1 MAPQNGSGD
10 AVNGRRLVIA
20 GIGLGAFAALARHA
34 RRGEVGALEEQ
45 AFRGVNALPEAVHG
59 PLWVVMQ
66 GGSLAAVGVT
76 AGGMALSGRRDTAVR
91 LGIAGASVWALCKVV
106 KSRIGR
112 GRPGAHLQH
121 VIVRGAAQSGLGFPS
136 GHTAVAF
143 TLAGVASPALSRRA
157 SGLAWTAAGLVAVAR
172 QYVGAHLPA
181 DVAGGVAI
189 GLVAAAVAAQPPASC
204 SRRG

>member
-1 MAPQNGSGD
+1 
-10 AVNGRRLVIA
+10 VLA
-20 GIGLGAFAALARHA
+20 GAALGAFAVLARHA
-34 RRGEVGALEEQ
+34 RQGRVGPVEERV
-45 AFRGVNALPEAVHG
+45 FRAVNALPEAANR

-76 AGGMALSGRRDTAVR
+76 AGVVALSGKRETAAR
-91 LGIAGASVWALCKVV
+91 LGIAGASVWGLSKVV
-106 KSRIGR
+106 KYGIGR
-112 GRPGAHLQH
+112 GRPGAHLKD

-143 TLAGVASPALSRRA
+143 TLAGVASPVLSRRA
-157 SGLAWTAAGLVAVAR
+157 SGLAWTAAGLVALAR

-189 GLVAAAVAAQPPASC
+189 AVVAVAAAAQ
-204 SRRG
+204 

>member
-1 MAPQNGSGD
+1 
-10 AVNGRRLVIA
+10 VNGRRLVVA
-20 GIGLGAFAALARHA
+20 SAGLGAFGVLARHA
-34 RRGEVGALEEQ
+34 RGGEVGALEEQ
-45 AFRGVNALPEAVHG
+45 VFRGINALPQAAEG

-66 GGSLAAVGVT
+66 TGSLAAVGVA
-76 AGGMALSGRRDTAVR
+76 AGAMALSGHRETAVR
-91 LGIAGASVWALCKVV
+91 LGVAGSSVWALCKVV

-112 GRPGAHLQH
+112 GRPGAHLQN

-143 TLAGVASPALSRRA
+143 TLAGVASPVLSRRA

-189 GLVAAAVAAQPPASC
+189 GLVATAVAAQS
-204 SRRG
+204 